1 MPSSP
6 KTTTPTKPE
15 TKAAVIAP
23 VPLFTVPESVEI
35 RRALTEEFGER
46 LFGGESFD
54 VTGELRGDEVI
65 VKATVATADRSRVAT
80 FETSLLIDVEKG
92 DNVTEARAAA
102 VEFIQ
107 AWVHDWLRTDREER
121 PHLDWKD
128 YDWAGRTIRFRGS
141 DVAQKLVD
149 MADEL
154 LRKAGFEGDT

>member
-1 MPSSP
+1 MSS
-6 KTTTPTKPE
+6 KPTKSELSAPVSV
-15 TKAAVIAP
+15 AGASAP
-23 VPLFTVPESVEI
+23 VPLFTAPELAEI

-65 VKATVATADRSRVAT
+65 VKATIATADRSRVAT
-80 FETSLLIDVEKG
+80 LETSLLIDIEKG
-92 DNVTEARAAA
+92 DNVSEARAAA

-128 YDWAGRTIRFRGS
+128 YDWGGRSIRFRGS